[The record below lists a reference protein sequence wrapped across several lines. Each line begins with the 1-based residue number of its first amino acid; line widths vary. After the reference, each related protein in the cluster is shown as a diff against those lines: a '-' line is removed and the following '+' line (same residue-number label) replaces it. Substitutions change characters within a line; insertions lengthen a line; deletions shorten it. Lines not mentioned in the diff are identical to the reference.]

1 MFTKNNRNDG
11 DDNVNIDVIQG
22 RSGVESEEKDQ
33 MNISKKDAL
42 ASDRTKYIIEL
53 GNSEEN
59 KTDELEREKSALSKK
74 SQKERNPDDIVDTK
88 TVTDMSETINRDH
101 SEECEEK
108 K

>member
-1 MFTKNNRNDG
+1 M
-11 DDNVNIDVIQG
+11 
-22 RSGVESEEKDQ
+22 

-42 ASDRTKYIIEL
+42 ASDRTKNIIKL
-53 GNSEEN
+53 GHSEEN
-59 KTDELEREKSALSKK
+59 KTDELEREKKLSRK

-108 K
+108 KEKLVMI